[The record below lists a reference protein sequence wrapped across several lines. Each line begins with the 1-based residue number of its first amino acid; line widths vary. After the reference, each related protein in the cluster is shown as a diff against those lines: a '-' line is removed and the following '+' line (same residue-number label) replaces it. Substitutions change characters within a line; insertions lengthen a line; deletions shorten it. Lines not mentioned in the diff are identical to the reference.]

1 MIYRFRIIL
10 DAKDDIL
17 RDIEIEGSATLE
29 DFHYSIAQSFGF
41 GGREMA
47 SFYKT
52 NEAWEQGEEIP
63 LLDMD
68 EGIEPMG
75 QAAIESIFNADNHH
89 LIYVYD
95 FLDLWTFF
103 VELMEIGEQ
112 DPSTLY
118 PNLIF
123 AQGDVPEEAPQK
135 DFLSEKNNSEFSN
148 DINEG
153 DLNEGECSDAD
164 FY

>member
-1 MIYRFRIIL
+1 
-10 DAKDDIL
+10 
-17 RDIEIEGSATLE
+17 
-29 DFHYSIAQSFGF
+29 
-41 GGREMA
+41 MA

-52 NEAWEQGEEIP
+52 NETWEQGEEIP

-95 FLDLWTFF
+95 FLALWTFF

-123 AQGDVPEEAPQK
+123 TQGDVPEEAPQK
-135 DFLSEKNNSEFSN
+135 DFLSEKNNSNFSDDMN
-148 DINEG
+148 KG
-153 DLNEGECSDAD
+153 DLNEGDYNDAD